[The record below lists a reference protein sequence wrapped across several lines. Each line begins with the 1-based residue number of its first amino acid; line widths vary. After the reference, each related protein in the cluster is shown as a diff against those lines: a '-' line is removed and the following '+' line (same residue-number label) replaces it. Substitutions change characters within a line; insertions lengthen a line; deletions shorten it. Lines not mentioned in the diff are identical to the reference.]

1 MKTIEE
7 LREDLEGLGTWGGDP
22 SLPCQHKEL
31 LEGFLSILEDQQ
43 KEIQELQK
51 VREIVINYIETQQ
64 KIRLIK
70 DHLSA
75 QQFNQQQSPQAPGGT
90 YSTLP

>member
-7 LREDLEGLGTWGGDP
+7 LKEGLNALHFPGEWPNYKSVHRG
-22 SLPCQHKEL
+22 L